1 MGRDLDSRDLPDNAR
16 GIMTTIETRAR
27 PKFLEYV
34 MTLGMTTMEGRG
46 FYYPV
51 DTAIGQDERLYV
63 VNRSLDI
70 VPRGVR
76 VTMCDIDSE
85 YYGTFGSF
93 GERDG
98 QFIWPSGG
106 AIDSRGRVYVSDE
119 QLHRISVF
127 DHEGAFLSRW
137 GSHGTVEGELDTP
150 SGIAFDNQDDLFVS
164 DTYNNRIQK
173 FTADG
178 RFLLSFGSQGHGD
191 GELNLPWGVTLDAN
205 NNVYVANW
213 GNDCILKFSP
223 QGEYL
228 ASYGTSGSGDGE
240 FQRPSSVA
248 VDREGYIYVAD
259 WGNERVQVLDPEG
272 GFVMKLRGQATL
284 SKWAE
289 NFLNVNVEEGAAR
302 ARANLELEI
311 DYSVTH
317 PHEESS
323 HIEKFFWSP
332 VSVKLDRAGTLY
344 VTESNRHRIQV
355 YKRIAS

>member
-1 MGRDLDSRDLPDNAR
+1 VGRDLDSRDLPDNAR
-16 GIMTTIETRAR
+16 GIMTTIETGAR
-27 PKFLEYV
+27 TKFLEYV

-51 DTAIGQDERLYV
+51 DTAIGRDDRLYV

-93 GERDG
+93 GEKDG

-127 DHEGAFLSRW
+127 DHSGAFLSQW
-137 GSHGTVEGELDTP
+137 GAHGSGEGDLDTP
-150 SGIAFDNQDDLFVS
+150 SGIAFDDQDNLYVS
-164 DTYNNRIQK
+164 DTYNHRIQK

-178 RFLLSFGSQGHGD
+178 RFLLSFGSQGQGN
-191 GELNLPWGVTLDAN
+191 GELNLPWGVTLDGN
-205 NNVYVANW
+205 NNVYVADW
-213 GNDCILKFSP
+213 GNDRIQKFSP
-223 QGEYL
+223 QGDCL
-228 ASYGTSGSGDGE
+228 ASYGASGIADGE

-248 VDREGYIYVAD
+248 VDGEGYIYVAD
-259 WGNERVQVLDPEG
+259 WGNERVQVLDPQG
-272 GFVMKLRGQATL
+272 GFVMKMRGEATL
-284 SKWAE
+284 SKWAA
-289 NFLNVNVEEGAAR
+289 NFLSVNEEEGAAR
-302 ARANLELEI
+302 ARANLDPKIEYFV
-311 DYSVTH
+311 DV

-332 VSVKLDRAGTLY
+332 VSVKLDRAGTLF

-355 YKRIAS
+355 YKRSAS

>member
-1 MGRDLDSRDLPDNAR
+1 
-16 GIMTTIETRAR
+16 MTTIETKAR

-51 DTAIGQDERLYV
+51 DTAIGQDGRLYV
-63 VNRSLDI
+63 VNRSLDN
-70 VPRGVR
+70 VTRGVR
-76 VTMCDIDSE
+76 ITMCDIDSE

-106 AIDSRGRVYVSDE
+106 AIDSGGRVYISDE
-119 QLHRISVF
+119 QLHRISIF
-127 DHEGAFLSRW
+127 DHAGAFLSRW
-137 GSHGTVEGELDTP
+137 GAHGTGEGELDTP
-150 SGIAFDNQDDLFVS
+150 SGIAFDNQDNLYVS
-164 DTYNNRIQK
+164 DTYNHRIQI

-178 RFLLSFGSQGHGD
+178 RFLLSFGSQGQGA

-205 NNVYVANW
+205 NNVYVADW
-213 GNDCILKFSP
+213 GNDRILKFSP
-223 QGEYL
+223 HGEYL
-228 ASYGTSGSGDGE
+228 ASYGASGSGDGE

-248 VDREGYIYVAD
+248 VDGEGYIYVAD
-259 WGNERVQVLDPEG
+259 WGNESVQVLDPEG

-284 SKWAE
+284 SKWAA
-289 NFLNVNVEEGAAR
+289 NFLSVNVEEGAAR
-302 ARANLELEI
+302 ARANLEPEI
-311 DYSVTH
+311 DYALVH

-332 VSVKLDRAGTLY
+332 VSVKLDGTGTLY

-355 YKRIAS
+355 YKRSG